1 MAQNYRGLVLTEW
14 KVWARARKYEANTPT
29 RMSAAITYT
38 TRKTTRTFR
47 RAVGGSFL
55 SRPQSR
61 QGNPSQ
67 RKNDRLLLVFIFF
80 SHLLELR
87 TLPARSTRGTLV
99 PPEIP
104 HGGGLAVVGL
114 RSLVRISCSRGR
126 RSNLHG

>member
-14 KVWARARKYEANTPT
+14 KVWARARKYGANTPT
-29 RMSAAITYT
+29 RMSAAMTNT
-38 TRKTTRTFR
+38 PRMTTRTFGR
-47 RAVGGSFL
+47 GVVGSFL

-87 TLPARSTRGTLV
+87 TLLARSTPGTLV
-99 PPEIP
+99 PPEVR
-104 HGGGLAVVGL
+104 HGGGLAIVGR
-114 RSLVRISCSRGR
+114 RSLVRI
-126 RSNLHG
+126 